1 MSNRFPEISVEDFD
15 FSRLVKEVIDM
26 LVGKT
31 GATEKRAIL
40 YEEFYPNGVLEFDEI
55 PLMPSS
61 DPTNDYHAVSKAYLE
76 KMDASYFFA
85 RIY

>member
-1 MSNRFPEISVEDFD
+1 MSNKFPDIAVEDFNY
-15 FSRLVKEVIDM
+15 RQLAKEILDM
-26 LVGKT
+26 LTGKT
-31 GATEKRAIL
+31 GATEKRALL
-40 YEEFYPNGVLEFDEI
+40 YEDFYPNDILTFDQI

>member
-1 MSNRFPEISVEDFD
+1 MSNKFPDISVEDFD
-15 FSRLVKEVIDM
+15 FSRLVKEILDM
-26 LVGKT
+26 LTGKT
-31 GATEKRAIL
+31 AATEKRAIL

-61 DPTNDYHAVSKAYLE
+61 DPTKDYSAASKKYVD
-76 KMDASYFFA
+76 KMDSSFFLA